1 MENNLSKEFRELIK
15 LMEISSKINKN
26 VIDLYIKSEALNL
39 TLLEYI
45 ENPIIKEEAKK
56 QMMEFSKQMDKM
68 IAELK
73 SVNTN
78 SDIDKSKLN

>member
-1 MENNLSKEFRELIK
+1 MENNLSKEFKELIT
-15 LMEISSKINKN
+15 LLEISSKINKK
-26 VIDLYIKSEALNL
+26 VIDLIIKSEALNL

-45 ENPIIKEEAKK
+45 DNPIVKDEAKK
-56 QMMEFSKQMDKM
+56 QMVEFSIEMDKM

-78 SDIDKSKLN
+78 TDIDKSKLN

>member
-1 MENNLSKEFRELIK
+1 MENNLSKEFRELIT
-15 LMEISSKINKN
+15 LLEMSSKINKN